1 MGSSE
6 EEFDQGDREHEE
18 EEVHQVGDKDVESD
32 KSDSDEDNVLL
43 PHFTTTSSI
52 TGPLPLRLVVGILP
66 SGAGTSTL

>member
-43 PHFTTTSSI
+43 
-52 TGPLPLRLVVGILP
+52 GWRL
-66 SGAGTSTL
+66 S